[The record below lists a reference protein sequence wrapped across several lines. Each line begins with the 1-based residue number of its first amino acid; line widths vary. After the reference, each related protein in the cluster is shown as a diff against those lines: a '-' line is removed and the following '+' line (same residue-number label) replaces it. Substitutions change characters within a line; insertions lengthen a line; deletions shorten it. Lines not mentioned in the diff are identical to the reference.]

1 MAIGIFV
8 FDKTPAGRGTSPP
21 LLYTPIPL
29 LIWAALR
36 FGLGGTSVSMLIIT
50 FLAIWGTM
58 RGHGPFL
65 NQTPVE
71 NALAL
76 QLFLLMTAT
85 PLMLLAVVI
94 EEERR
99 SKEALRQSKDQ
110 MGLAAEAANAA
121 MWVWDVSGDELWM
134 TEQGRSLFGFKPDA
148 RIDFAATMDRVHP
161 EDRAAREN
169 AIKRALETRG
179 GYEIEYRCAGAGRR
193 GPLD

>member
-1 MAIGIFV
+1 
-8 FDKTPAGRGTSPP
+8 
-21 LLYTPIPL
+21 
-29 LIWAALR
+29 
-36 FGLGGTSVSMLIIT
+36 MLIIT

-121 MWVWDVSGDELWM
+121 MWVWDVSGDDLWM
-134 TEQGRSLFGFKPDA
+134 TEQGRSLFGFKP
-148 RIDFAATMDRVHP
+148 
-161 EDRAAREN
+161 
-169 AIKRALETRG
+169 G
-179 GYEIEYRCAGAGRR
+179 
-193 GPLD
+193 